1 MQITALLQVVNYLKG
16 LAGDQSF
23 LEMYKRLSDL
33 VREAAKSKEDLTPE
47 ILRLKE
53 EIKAMQL
60 KNDPTDWGYASY
72 SLFEKINSGRLFGK
86 PAADYIE
93 DLLDHGTRDYTM
105 INTELNK
112 TIKHLGKFSD
122 NISKFT
128 SLFELIF
135 PLEELNNL
143 DEIESRSSIYL
154 YFEGQ
159 LNVQSISD
167 LERYSR
173 LWDGILDSFCSLRGE
188 EKPAIEICNFSSGNI
203 VLGIAAD
210 KIIRNA
216 ISAGVDGII
225 SCLPNVL
232 KIRKI
237 QYEISHL
244 PLKNN
249 VNELL
254 EEEAGFIISRTAA
267 ETARKLISADLVNEG
282 SQNTEA
288 ILARSLKQILS
299 FIEKGGKIE
308 YKAETGST
316 DNEYIRRNLNESF
329 RIAKEITSILHS
341 LETEKLQ
348 ACDRD

>member
-47 ILRLKE
+47 IFRLKE

-93 DLLDHGTRDYTM
+93 DLLDHGTRDYTT

-122 NISKFT
+122 NISKFS

-135 PLEELNNL
+135 PLEELNNIE
-143 DEIESRSSIYL
+143 EIESRSSIYL

-173 LWDGILDSFCSLRGE
+173 LWDSILDSFCSLNGK
-188 EKPAIEICNFSSGNI
+188 EKPAIEICNFASGNI
-203 VLGIAAD
+203 VLGVAAD
-210 KIIRNA
+210 KHILDS

-225 SCLPNVL
+225 SCLPNVF

-237 QYEISHL
+237 QYDLSHL
-244 PLKNN
+244 ELKYNIS
-249 VNELL
+249 ELL
-254 EEEAGFIISRTAA
+254 EEEVGFIISRTAT
-267 ETARKLISADLVNEG
+267 ETARKLISSDPVNEERV
-282 SQNTEA
+282 NEA
-288 ILARSLKQILS
+288 ILARSLKQILN

-308 YKAETGST
+308 YRAGTGSADT
-316 DNEYIRRNLNESF
+316 EGIRRNLNESF
-329 RIAKEITSILHS
+329 RMSKEISSIIHS
-341 LETEKLQ
+341 IETERLQ
-348 ACDRD
+348 ASNHE

>member
-23 LEMYKRLSDL
+23 MEMYKKLSDL

-93 DLLDHGTRDYTM
+93 DLLDHGTRDYTA

-112 TIKHLGKFSD
+112 TIKHFGKFSD
-122 NISKFT
+122 NISKFS

-143 DEIESRSSIYL
+143 EEIERSSLYL

-173 LWDGILDSFCSLRGE
+173 LWDSILDSFCSLSGK
-188 EKPAIEICNFSSGNI
+188 EKPAIEICNFTSGNI
-203 VLGIAAD
+203 VLGVAAD
-210 KIIRNA
+210 KIILDA
-216 ISAGVDGII
+216 ISAGVDGIL
-225 SCLPNVL
+225 SCLPHVL
-232 KIRKI
+232 KLRKI
-237 QYEISHL
+237 QYDLSHL
-244 PLKNN
+244 ELKYNIS
-249 VNELL
+249 ELL
-254 EEEAGFIISRTAA
+254 EEEAGFIISRTAT
-267 ETARKLISADLVNEG
+267 ETARKLLSSDPVNEERL
-282 SQNTEA
+282 NEA

-308 YKAETGST
+308 YRSETGSS
-316 DNEYIRRNLNESF
+316 DNEGIRRNLNESF
-329 RIAKEITSILHS
+329 RMAKEISSIIHTI
-341 LETEKLQ
+341 ETEKLQ
-348 ACDRD
+348 ASTRE